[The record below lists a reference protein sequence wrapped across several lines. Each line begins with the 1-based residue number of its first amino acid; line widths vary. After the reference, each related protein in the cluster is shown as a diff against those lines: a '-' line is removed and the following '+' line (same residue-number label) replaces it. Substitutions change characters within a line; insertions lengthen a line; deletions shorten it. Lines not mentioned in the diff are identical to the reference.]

1 MYFIRFKKK
10 IHMYTVFTKQEY
22 FISNTIQGGL
32 RLGRR
37 DILQVYP
44 LVSASCNR
52 NHLSS
57 IEAILTTENG

>member
-1 MYFIRFKKK
+1 
-10 IHMYTVFTKQEY
+10 MYTVFTKREY

-32 RLGRR
+32 RLGR

-57 IEAILTTENG
+57 IEAILTTENGELLSNNSH